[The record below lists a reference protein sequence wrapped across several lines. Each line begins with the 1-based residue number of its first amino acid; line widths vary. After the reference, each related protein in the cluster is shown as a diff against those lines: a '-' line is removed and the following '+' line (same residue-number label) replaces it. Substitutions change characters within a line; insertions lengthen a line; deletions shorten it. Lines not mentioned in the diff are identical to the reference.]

1 MLKHLAIL
9 TALVIGSFTVAKADP
24 LPITGNLNTAGSTS
38 WYNFG
43 LLTFGGN
50 TVILSSSTGDFA
62 SWAGPG
68 SSATYQALNFFGFGS
83 TTSAAG
89 STIFQGADSAGNPW
103 QIDLLSLNSTNG
115 LNPVNG
121 TVTVA
126 GYGVFMDPSTYANTD
141 VYFTITT
148 QGAAGVP
155 NAYSN
160 LVIEESP
167 VPEPESLALFGTG
180 LLGIVGI
187 ARRKFKA

>member
-1 MLKHLAIL
+1 L
-9 TALVIGSFTVAKADP
+9 
-24 LPITGNLNTAGSTS
+24 
-38 WYNFG
+38 
-43 LLTFGGN
+43 
-50 TVILSSSTGDFA
+50 
-62 SWAGPG
+62 
-68 SSATYQALNFFGFGS
+68 
-83 TTSAAG
+83 
-89 STIFQGADSAGNPW
+89 DSAGNPW
-103 QIDLLSLNSTNG
+103 SIDLLSLNSTNG
-115 LNPVNG
+115 LDAITG

-126 GYGVFMDPSTYANTD
+126 GYGIFMDPSTYANTD

-160 LVIEESP
+160 LVIEETP